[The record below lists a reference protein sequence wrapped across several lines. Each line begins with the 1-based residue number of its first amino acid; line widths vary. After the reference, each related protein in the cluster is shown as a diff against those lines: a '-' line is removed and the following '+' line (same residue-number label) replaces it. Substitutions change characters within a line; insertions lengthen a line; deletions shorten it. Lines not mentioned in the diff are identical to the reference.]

1 MSARQNEAP
10 VKVWQ
15 EGPVT
20 VIQLNRPA
28 VRNAVDAGTATALR
42 EAWLAFAADEDARVG
57 VLTGGD
63 EVFSAGA
70 DLTDLEGLAPAVL
83 GEHGPLGF
91 TRLLLEKP
99 AIAAVAGYAV
109 AGGLEMA
116 CWCDLRVA
124 DETAIF
130 GCLERRYGVPLVDG
144 GTQRLP
150 RIVGLG
156 RALELILTGRTVG
169 AAEAQQMG
177 LVNEVVPAG
186 QALER
191 AIELGQQIAAFPQ
204 NCVIHDRLAI
214 YQGLGRP
221 LAEGLKLESDH
232 GRAVLESGE
241 PARGAQFFVEQKQG
255 DSHAGV
261 PKIE

>member
-1 MSARQNEAP
+1 MVSE
-10 VKVWQ
+10 KE

-20 VIQLNRPA
+20 VWQEEAVTVIQINRPA
-28 VRNAVDAGTATALR
+28 VRNAVNAETAAALR
-42 EAWLAFAADEDARVG
+42 RAWMAFAADEETRVG

-70 DLTDLEGLAPAVL
+70 DLADVAGLTPAVI
-83 GEHGPLGF
+83 GEYGPLGF
-91 TRLLLEKP
+91 TRLFLQKP
-99 AIAAVAGYAV
+99 TIAAVAGYAV

-124 DETAIF
+124 DETAVF

-156 RALELILTGRTVG
+156 RALELILTGRTVD
-169 AAEAQQMG
+169 AAEALRIG

-186 QALER
+186 QALVR
-191 AIELGQQIAAFPQ
+191 AIELGQQLAAFPRQ
-204 NCVIHDRLAI
+204 CLVHDRLAV
-214 YQGLGRP
+214 YQGVGRP
-221 LAEGLKLESDH
+221 LAEGLQLEAEH
-232 GRAVLESGE
+232 GRAVLESEE
-241 PARGAQFFVEQKQG
+241 PARGAQAFLERK
-255 DSHAGV
+255 SRA
-261 PKIE
+261 